1 MPAMLAA
8 ASVIAVLV
16 AAPAPAS
23 AAAGSQTLSGS
34 CQFSGPIQPN
44 PPITAVP
51 KPGAHF
57 SYRGTG
63 TCSGTL
69 DGTQTNAAP
78 TTVTF
83 TNVAT
88 AFDTCELG
96 PDFNLPGTM
105 TVRSGQVTAEFAI
118 TINLARLA
126 LAGPF
131 ALTTPGGG
139 EGLGTAQF
147 TPPNEAQAI
156 QQCAGAGIGVATL
169 SASFTTVSPLIGTEA
184 PTAAAQRAR
193 MSVRWSKARHHR
205 AVRRRHRHTSG

>member
-1 MPAMLAA
+1 MKALVLLLGVLLAA
-8 ASVIAVLV
+8 
-16 AAPAPAS
+16 PS
-23 AAAGSQTLSGS
+23 AAGAAGHGQSFSGK
-34 CQFSGPIQPN
+34 CQFSGPIEPN

-57 SYRGTG
+57 SYQGTG
-63 TCSGTL
+63 ACSGTF
-69 DGTQTNAAP
+69 DGVSSGAAP

-105 TVRSGQVTAEFAI
+105 LIRNDAVTAEFAI
-118 TINLARLA
+118 KINLARLA

-139 EGLGTAQF
+139 DALGVAQF
-147 TPPNEAQAI
+147 APADAAQAP
-156 QQCAGAGIGVATL
+156 QQCAGAGIATATL
-169 SASFTTVSPLIGTEA
+169 SASFTTVSPLVGTLA
-184 PTAAAQRAR
+184 PSPSARSLR
-193 MSVRWSKARHHR
+193 MSVRWR
-205 AVRRRHRHTSG
+205 AVRHRARRRALRFHA